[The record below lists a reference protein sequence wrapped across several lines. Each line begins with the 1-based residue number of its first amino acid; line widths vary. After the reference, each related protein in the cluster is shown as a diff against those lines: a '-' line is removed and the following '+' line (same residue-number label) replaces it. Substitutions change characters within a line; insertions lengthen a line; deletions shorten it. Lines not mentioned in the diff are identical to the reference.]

1 MCGTCIQCMGKTRNT
16 YTILVGKHEEKR
28 PLRTSTCTMEDNIKI
43 NLKELVCENV
53 DWINVAQ
60 DWDLWRAFLKK
71 VMTLRTA

>member
-1 MCGTCIQCMGKTRNT
+1 
-16 YTILVGKHEEKR
+16 
-28 PLRTSTCTMEDNIKI
+28 MEDNIKI